1 MDKYEGA
8 FDNLLKSDNDN
19 SNQYDG
25 AFDSLIEKDGTA
37 VDKYKGA
44 FDNVIEEK
52 ETVEVAK
59 PPTDKL
65 SPEYKE
71 FLDNRRAMEV
81 YQANKDKID
90 ALVEKTYQNELRV
103 KYVNQFPQYFTDGK
117 LTDLAGAKSAG
128 IVYEATADV
137 GGTPNAGV
145 IKFAD
150 EEMLNEREQ
159 LIPRDAEDKTFRS
172 EVKSVDTQMNEML
185 TIQDRDKIGE
195 RYTYPKPPRNI
206 KVDYETYLLS
216 DTFKEKMKDSPYMEF
231 YYNTFGENGAKTL
244 AYITAGAQY
253 VRGGTAD
260 LYKTVHEAIDDGT
273 DGNFTKLLG
282 MNSRSGAKKFTGDLG
297 QILEVA
303 EVGAMMR
310 ILTRVPKAKE
320 LANDILNAELKKKKK
335 LIKTAGK
342 VKKIENRRLN
352 INNAKNNEIVI
363 AAEKAK
369 KASELAKENKAIKEE
384 LIIDYEVQIGARD
397 KNDVTKI
404 LDESKLISTTLDKNG
419 KQTGSLRVDY
429 DKARIVG
436 LRIAKENQ
444 YDRVDSIKFED
455 TTFDIAG
462 TAKKDVFVSKDDFE
476 EVLNVK
482 PDDLL
487 GPILLPD
494 KIDPL
499 IAIASELRKN
509 NPNLFQ
515 GKMTIDGLLN
525 ATIKGDFIASD
536 ELLGLLNK
544 YDLTLEEYITMTV
557 GSASQAGKVLQ
568 KVAMLKGRKMG
579 ITTRGETISQTAK
592 AKQGFWKKA
601 FQRTVDVGRGALV
614 SMFATMVRNVE
625 STLIRAPLETLSNVP
640 NTLLYNITEEGLRKR
655 NFKYLVTPNNWRGQL
670 RNSTYL
676 FDNLDVKDYV
686 DYILKDPQFKDKFDV
701 LFTQISE
708 IKKLKGPD
716 NSTLPIVQKYADIL
730 ISGGEDLVD
739 TLNTF
744 NRWQDHLT
752 RSAYFL
758 SSLETLVK
766 RNYNGLDLI
775 EELNKGRIKEF
786 LTDSPTIM
794 LKDSRKFADL
804 VAEATETARNAT
816 YSNMPNFSPFRTLT
830 KIITDT
836 GLTAVFAFP
845 RFVFTSMELIAQYSA
860 GAALVPIR
868 RAMRLVGDNPRSA
881 FSRLSERDLE
891 DISRNLVGLGIY
903 QAASMYRMKEKDRPE
918 AFQGYIGDPHPD
930 YKFIRTGDGEVIDI
944 TPQFPLRQALFIV
957 EFMNRY
963 EDGTLNGSIVGDFK
977 EMSETFLGATLR
989 SGRTTSLVEDFIQ
1002 AIGGG
1007 DEEIYNRIVKGTG
1020 TFTGTFAQRYGV
1032 PLGQIVDLERG
1043 LPKLPYINIMKNGE
1057 LIEYGLMDNPRVDTM
1072 KDSSEEY
1079 KYGDL
1084 GGSFKQQVKRPFIRR
1099 FGGDT
1104 DQYPDRSYVL
1114 DKDGK
1119 KRLRPLLKVFGG
1131 LSFYEENPPDSLFL
1145 EEYGFTE
1152 WKTGSKETS
1161 PQVRGFENK
1170 LMGSLIPTISKVAQA
1185 FEKSLI
1191 EKNRLAK
1198 TNLPFRMNP
1207 DAPPKYSKKYIQS
1220 TVRGVVSSSLTTLR
1234 GMFKESAYAK
1244 LLDKGLDNEKG
1255 MAELINGFLK
1265 QTNLKK
1271 FKRLPKDI
1279 RNQAKQIFEEQNK
1292 RVASYEKGKDLLE
1305 LFTIG
1310 TFYRDAQNV
1319 LK

>member
-1 MDKYEGA
+1 MDKNEGAFTSLLQSDDNDSNKYEGA
-8 FDNLLKSDNDN
+8 FSSIL
-19 SNQYDG
+19 
-25 AFDSLIEKDGTA
+25 EKDGTT
-37 VDKYKGA
+37 VNEYEGA
-44 FDNVIEEK
+44 FNNIIQEK
-52 ETVEVAK
+52 ETAEVDK
-59 PPTDKL
+59 TSIDKL

-71 FLDNRRAMEV
+71 FLDNKKAMEA
-81 YQANKDKID
+81 YLANKDKID
-90 ALVEKTYQNELRV
+90 ALVEKTYQNELRL

-128 IVYEATADV
+128 IVYESTIDV
-137 GGTPNAGV
+137 GGTPTAPGV

-150 EEMLNEREQ
+150 EEML
-159 LIPRDAEDKTFRS
+159 IARDPLNYMLASEDKLDKSFLS
-172 EVKSVDTQMNEML
+172 EVKSVDTQMDEML

-195 RYTYPKPPRNI
+195 RYTYPKPPRNV

-216 DTFKEKMKDSPYMEF
+216 DTFKEKMKDSPYLEF
-231 YYNTFGENGAKTL
+231 YYDTFGENGAKAL
-244 AYITAGAQY
+244 AYITAGAQL

-273 DGNFTKLLG
+273 DGKFTKLIG
-282 MNSRSGAKKFTGDLG
+282 MNSRVGAKKFTGDLG
-297 QILEVA
+297 QILEVS

-310 ILTRVPKAKE
+310 ILTRIPKAKE
-320 LANDILNAELKKKKK
+320 LANDILKAELKKKKK

-352 INNAKNNEIVI
+352 INKAKNNELII

-397 KNDVTKI
+397 RNDVTKI
-404 LDESKLISTTLDKNG
+404 LDENKLISTTLDKNG

-429 DKARIVG
+429 DKARLVG
-436 LRIAKENQ
+436 QRIAKQE
-444 YDRVDSIKFED
+444 YDRTSAVDID
-455 TTFDIAG
+455 GDIIP
-462 TAKKDVFVSKDDFE
+462 KDEFE

-482 PDDLL
+482 ADDLL

-515 GKMTIDGLLN
+515 GKMTIDGLFN

-536 ELLGLLNK
+536 ELLDLLNK

-568 KVAMLKGRKMG
+568 KVAMLKGRKVG
-579 ITTRGETISQTAK
+579 KTARTELIDSSK
-592 AKQGFWKKA
+592 VNKQGFWKKA
-601 FQRTVDVGRGALV
+601 FQRTIDVGRGALV

-625 STLIRAPLETLSNVP
+625 STLIRAPLESLSNIP
-640 NTLLYNITEEGLRKR
+640 NTLLYNLTEEGLRKR

-670 RNSTYL
+670 RNTAYL

-708 IKKLKGPD
+708 IKKLKGSD
-716 NSTLPIVQKYADIL
+716 RSTLPIVQRYADTL

-786 LTDSPTIM
+786 LTDAPTIM
-794 LKDSRKFADL
+794 LEDSRKFADL
-804 VAEATETARNAT
+804 VAEATEIARNAT
-816 YSNMPNFSPFRTLT
+816 YSNVPNFSPFRGLT
-830 KIITDT
+830 RFITNT

-881 FSRLSERDLE
+881 FSRLSERDLQ

-903 QAASMYRMKEKDRPE
+903 QAANIYRMKEKDRPE
-918 AFQGYIGDPHPD
+918 AFQGYIGDPHPN
-930 YKFIRTGDGEVIDI
+930 YKFIRTGEGEVIDI

-957 EFMNRY
+957 EFIKRLPPPY
-963 EDGTLNGSIVGDFK
+963 GDGTLNGSIVGDFK

-1002 AIGGG
+1002 SVGGG
-1007 DEEIYNRIVKGTG
+1007 DEEAFNRIVKGGG
-1020 TFTGTFAQRYGV
+1020 TLSGNFLQRYAV

-1043 LPKLPYINIMKNGE
+1043 LPKIPYINIMKNGE
-1057 LIEYGLMDNPRVDTM
+1057 LIEYGLKDNPRVDTI

-1084 GGSFKQQVKRPFIRR
+1084 GGSFRQQVMRPFVRR

-1104 DQYPDRSYVL
+1104 SEYPDRSFVL
-1114 DKDGK
+1114 DPDGK
-1119 KRLRPLLKVFGG
+1119 NRLRPLLKVFGG

-1170 LMGSLIPTISKVAQA
+1170 LMGSLIPTISKLAQA

-1207 DAPPKYSKKYIQS
+1207 DAPPKYSKKYIQA
-1220 TVRGVVSSSLTTLR
+1220 TVRGVVSSNLTELR
-1234 GMFKESAYAK
+1234 SMFKEAAYAK
-1244 LLDKGLDNEKG
+1244 LLDKGLDKEKG
-1255 MAELINGFLK
+1255 MAELVNGFLK

-1292 RVASYEKGKDLLE
+1292 RVASYENGKDILE
-1305 LFTIG
+1305 LYTIG
-1310 TFYRDAQNV
+1310 NFYRSAQNI

>member
-8 FDNLLKSDNDN
+8 FNTLLKSDDND
-19 SNQYDG
+19 SNQYEG
-25 AFDSLIEKDGTA
+25 AFDSIIEKDGTT
-37 VDKYKGA
+37 VNEYENA
-44 FDNVIEEK
+44 FNNVIQEK
-52 ETVEVAK
+52 ETAEVDK
-59 PPTDKL
+59 TSIDKL

-128 IVYEATADV
+128 IVYESTIDV

-159 LIPRDAEDKTFRS
+159 LVPRDAEDATFLS
-172 EVKSVDTQMNEML
+172 EVKSVNTQMDEML

-195 RYTYPKPPRNI
+195 RYTYRKPPRNV

-352 INNAKNNEIVI
+352 INKAKNNELII

-404 LDESKLISTTLDKNG
+404 LDENKLISTTLDKNG

-436 LRIAKENQ
+436 QRIAKQE
-444 YDRVDSIKFED
+444 YDRTSAVDIDGDVIPKGD
-455 TTFDIAG
+455 FD
-462 TAKKDVFVSKDDFE
+462 

-568 KVAMLKGRKMG
+568 KVAMLKGKKLG
-579 ITTRGETISQTAK
+579 K
-592 AKQGFWKKA
+592 ASRTELIDSTKTNKQGFWKKA

-625 STLIRAPLETLSNVP
+625 STLIRAPLETLSNIP

-670 RNSTYL
+670 RNTAYL

-716 NSTLPIVQKYADIL
+716 RSTLPIVQRYADTL

-775 EELNKGRIKEF
+775 KELNKGRIKEF
-786 LTDSPTIM
+786 LNDSPTIM
-794 LKDSRKFADL
+794 LEDSRKFADL

-816 YSNMPNFSPFRTLT
+816 YSNMPNFSPFRELT
-830 KIITDT
+830 RMITNT

-845 RFVFTSMELIAQYSA
+845 RFVFTSMELLAQYAA
-860 GAALVPIR
+860 GGIALVPIR
-868 RAMRLVGDNPRSA
+868 RAMRLVGDKPRSA

-891 DISRNLVGLGIY
+891 DISRNLIGLSIY
-903 QAASMYRMKEKDRPE
+903 QAANIYRMKEKDRPE
-918 AFQGYIGDPHPD
+918 SFQGYIGDPHPN
-930 YKFIRTGDGEVIDI
+930 YKFIRTGDGEAIDI
-944 TPQFPLRQALFIV
+944 TPQFPLRQALFMV
-957 EFMNRY
+957 DFYNRLN
-963 EDGTLNGSIVGDFK
+963 DGTLNGSIVGDFK

-989 SGRTTSLVEDFIQ
+989 SGRTTSIVEDFIQ
-1002 AIGGG
+1002 SVGGG
-1007 DEEIYNRIVKGTG
+1007 DEEAFNRIVKGTA
-1020 TFTGTFAQRYGV
+1020 TLTGTFAQRYGV

-1220 TVRGVVSSSLTTLR
+1220 TVRGVVSSSLTELR
-1234 GMFKESAYAK
+1234 SMFKESAYAK

-1292 RVASYEKGKDLLE
+1292 RVASYENGKDILE

-1310 TFYRDAQNV
+1310 NFYRGAQNI

>member
-65 SPEYKE
+65 SPEYKT
-71 FLDNRRAMEV
+71 FLDNKRATEV
-81 YQANKDKID
+81 YLANKDKID

-128 IVYEATADV
+128 IVYESTVDV
-137 GGTPNAGV
+137 GGTPNTGV

-159 LIPRDAEDKTFRS
+159 LIPRDAEDKSFVS

-195 RYTYPKPPRNI
+195 RYTYRKPPKNV

-216 DTFKEKMKDSPYMEF
+216 DTFKERMKDSPYMEF
-231 YYNTFGENGAKTL
+231 YSKTFGENGAKTL

-273 DGNFTKLLG
+273 DGQFTKLLG
-282 MNSRSGAKKFTGDLG
+282 MSSTSGAKKFTGDLG

-310 ILTRVPKAKE
+310 ILSKVPKAKN
-320 LANDILNAELKKKKK
+320 LATDIFNAEIKRKKK
-335 LIKTAGK
+335 LIKAAGK

-352 INNAKNNEIVI
+352 INKAKNNEIVI
-363 AAEKAK
+363 AAEKA
-369 KASELAKENKAIKEE
+369 LIKEE

-404 LDESKLISTTLDKNG
+404 LDENKLISTTLDKNG

-436 LRIAKENQ
+436 LRVAKQE
-444 YDRVDSIKFED
+444 YDRTSAVDID
-455 TTFDIAG
+455 G
-462 TAKKDVFVSKDDFE
+462 DVVPKTEFE

-482 PDDLL
+482 PDNLL

-544 YDLTLEEYITMTV
+544 YDLSLEEYITMTV

-568 KVAMLKGRKMG
+568 KVAMLKGKKLGKTSRTELIDSTK
-579 ITTRGETISQTAK
+579 TN
-592 AKQGFWKKA
+592 KQNFWKKA

-625 STLIRAPLETLSNVP
+625 STLIRAPLESLSNIP

-676 FDNLDVKDYV
+676 FDNLDVRDYV
-686 DYILKDPQFKDKFDV
+686 DYILKDPQFRDKFDV

-716 NSTLPIVQKYADIL
+716 RSTLPIVQRYADTL
-730 ISGGEDLVD
+730 IQGGEDLVD

-786 LTDSPTIM
+786 LNDSPTIM
-794 LKDSRKFADL
+794 LEDSRKFGDL

-816 YSNMPNFSPFRTLT
+816 YSNMPNFSPFRELT
-830 KIITDT
+830 RIITNT

-860 GAALVPIR
+860 GGIILVPLR
-868 RAMRLVGDNPRSA
+868 RAMKLAGDKPRSA

-891 DISRNLVGLGIY
+891 DISRNLVGFGTY
-903 QAASMYRMKEKDRPE
+903 FAANIYRMKEKDRPE
-918 AFQGYIGDPHPD
+918 AYQGYVGDPHPD
-930 YKFIRTGDGEVIDI
+930 YKFIRTGDGEAIDI
-944 TPQFPLRQALFIV
+944 TPQFPLRQALFMV
-957 EFMNRY
+957 DFYNRLK
-963 EDGTLNGSIVGDFK
+963 DGTLNGSIVGDFK

-989 SGRTTSLVEDFIQ
+989 SGRTTSIVEDFIQ
-1002 AIGGG
+1002 SVGGG
-1007 DEEIYNRIVKGTG
+1007 DEEAFNRIVKGAGTLTG
-1020 TFTGTFAQRYGV
+1020 TFLQRYGV

-1057 LIEYGLMDNPRVDTM
+1057 LIEYGLEDNPRVDTI

-1079 KYGDL
+1079 KYGDSF
-1084 GGSFKQQVKRPFIRR
+1084 GSFMQQVKRPFVRR

-1104 DQYPDRSYVL
+1104 SKYPDRSYTL
-1114 DKDGK
+1114 DPDGK
-1119 KRLRPLLKVFGG
+1119 NRIRPLLKVFGG
-1131 LSFYEENPPDSLFL
+1131 LSFYQENPTNVGKL

-1152 WKTGSKETS
+1152 WKLGSKETS
-1161 PQVRGFENK
+1161 PQVRAFENK
-1170 LMGSLIPTISKVAQA
+1170 LMGSLIPTIAKVAEA
-1185 FEKSLI
+1185 FETSLI
-1191 EKNRLAK
+1191 EKNRLEK
-1198 TNLPFRMNP
+1198 TKLPFRMNP
-1207 DAPPKYSKKYIQS
+1207 DSPPKFSKKYIQA
-1220 TVRGVVSSSLTTLR
+1220 TVRGVVSSNLTTLR
-1234 GMFKESAYAK
+1234 GMFKEAAYSK
-1244 LLDKGLDNEKG
+1244 LLDKGLNIEKG
-1255 MAELINGFLK
+1255 MADLINGFLK

-1292 RVASYEKGKDLLE
+1292 RAASYENGKDLLE
-1305 LFTIG
+1305 LFSIG
-1310 TFYRDAQNV
+1310 NFYRDAQNV